1 MTTGTTGKELSSL
14 FGVVSAEGV
23 SVSAGATVDSSEEET
38 GSEVLASGVVVS
50 SVGAT
55 VELSS
60 GVVGAGSSP

>member
-1 MTTGTTGKELSSL
+1 M

-23 SVSAGATVDSSEEET
+23 SVSVGAAVELSEEET

-60 GVVGAGSSP
+60 GAVGGGSSP

>member
-1 MTTGTTGKELSSL
+1 M